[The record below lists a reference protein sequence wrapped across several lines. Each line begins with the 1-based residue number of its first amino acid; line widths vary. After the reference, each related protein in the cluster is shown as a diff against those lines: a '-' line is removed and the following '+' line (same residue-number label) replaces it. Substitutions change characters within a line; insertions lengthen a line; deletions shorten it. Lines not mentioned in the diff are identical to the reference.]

1 MLKKFRA
8 YARSFFQDKMIYTE
22 KTVEQIDRRYVL
34 RELTTEDIKELLD
47 VEREVYNGEL
57 PWTKS
62 AFISELKSPLPHLYL
77 GIFDNGRMIGFIGSR
92 AFGLDC
98 HITNIA
104 VRPAYQRKRIGSLLI
119 DEIENFA
126 IMNRCET
133 MSLEVRMSNKMH
145 KDFIGN
151 WGFKQQR
158 SKKDITLKQKKMRW
172 I

>member
-1 MLKKFRA
+1 M
-8 YARSFFQDKMIYTE
+8 S
-22 KTVEQIDRRYVL
+22 VSC
-34 RELTTEDIKELLD
+34 
-47 VEREVYNGEL
+47 EL

-119 DEIENFA
+119 MIADFPGID
-126 IMNRCET
+126 
-133 MSLEVRMSNKMH
+133 H
-145 KDFIGN
+145 KSI
-151 WGFKQQR
+151 
-158 SKKDITLKQKKMRW
+158 LL
-172 I
+172 